1 MNLKLIFNKINNEN
15 ITIELKNGLLVNG
28 ILFKTDNKMNFFL
41 KNVRIYTKTSI
52 PSYESSI
59 YVRGNTIRYIFIPEW
74 LNIDFLFTN
83 IIN

>member
-1 MNLKLIFNKINNEN
+1 MNLKLIFNKISNEN
-15 ITIELKNGLLVNG
+15 ITIELKNGLLING

-41 KNVRIYTKTSI
+41 KNVKIYTKTST
-52 PSYESSI
+52 PSHQGSI

>member
-1 MNLKLIFNKINNEN
+1 MNLKLILNKINNEN